1 MSSPNVSVGDL
12 IMENDM
18 ERKVPVQRK
27 SKETQ
32 IDGSINVDGTGKTNI
47 KTPIGFLNHMLDLFV
62 FHGYFDLD
70 LSVTGDT
77 HIDIHHTN
85 EDIGIALG
93 KAFKKALGE
102 ERAGIKRFGYAYAP
116 MEATVGRCVIDIS
129 GRGYFSITT
138 SGEKTPATEVAD
150 KMYPTSTQ
158 SIDLLKKQTQE
169 GYNFTYFEHFM
180 ESFAHN
186 LGATLSFNIHNPS
199 DDLHTNLE
207 TMFKSLGLALDQAT
221 TIDPRREGQV
231 PSTKG
236 IID

>member
-1 MSSPNVSVGDL
+1 M
-12 IMENDM
+12 
-18 ERKVPVQRK
+18 RKAELERK

-32 IDGSINVDGTGKTNI
+32 IKVSLNVDGAGKSKI
-47 KTPIGFLNHMLDLFV
+47 KTPIGFLDHMLELFV
-62 FHGYFDLD
+62 FHGYFDVE

-85 EDIGIALG
+85 EDIGIVLG

-102 ERAGIKRFGYAYAP
+102 EKAGIKRFGSAFAP

-129 GRGYFSITT
+129 GRGFFKFNIEGNQDSLNAPRKDQEEYKFSH
-138 SGEKTPATEVAD
+138 
-150 KMYPTSTQ
+150 
-158 SIDLLKKQTQE
+158 
-169 GYNFTYFEHFM
+169 FEHFM

-186 LGATLSFNIHNPS
+186 LGATLSLTIQNPS

-207 TMFKSLGLALDQAT
+207 TMFKSLGLALDMAT
-221 TIDPRREGQV
+221 TVDPRREGQV

>member
-1 MSSPNVSVGDL
+1 MQ
-12 IMENDM
+12 
-18 ERKVPVQRK
+18 RKAELERK

-32 IDGSINVDGTGKTNI
+32 ITVSLNVDGKGEAKI
-47 KTPIGFLNHMLDLFV
+47 KTPIGFLDHMLELFV
-62 FHGYFDLD
+62 FHGYFDVN

-85 EDIGIALG
+85 EDIGIVLG
-93 KAFKKALGE
+93 KAFEKALGE
-102 ERAGIKRFGYAYAP
+102 EKAGIKRFGYAFAP

-129 GRGYFSITT
+129 GRGYFSVNPTGSIP
-138 SGEKTPATEVAD
+138 GEIIEGAD
-150 KMYPTSTQ
+150 KLYPTMRKP
-158 SIDLLKKQTQE
+158 IEILRKQAQE
-169 GYNFTYFEHFM
+169 GYAFTHFEHFM

-186 LGATLSFNIHNPS
+186 LGATLSFTIQNPS

-221 TIDPRREGQV
+221 TIDSRRAGKV

>member
-1 MSSPNVSVGDL
+1 MTKRTA
-12 IMENDM
+12 EF
-18 ERKVPVQRK
+18 ERK

-32 IDGSINVDGTGKTNI
+32 IKVLINVDGTGQANI
-47 KTPIGFLNHMLDLFV
+47 KTPIGFLDHMLELFA
-62 FHGYFDLD
+62 FHGHFDLD
-70 LSVTGDT
+70 LSVSGDT

-102 ERAGIKRFGYAYAP
+102 EKAGIKRFGWAFAP

-129 GRGYFSITT
+129 GRGYFKFNAEGSL
-138 SGEKTPATEVAD
+138 PAQRGTD
-150 KMYPTSTQ
+150 
-158 SIDLLKKQTQE
+158 
-169 GYNFTYFEHFM
+169 GYEFSHFEHFM
-180 ESFAHN
+180 ESFAHQ
-186 LGATLSFNIHNPS
+186 LGATLSFTIQNPS

-207 TMFKSLGLALDQAT
+207 TMFKSLGLALDIAT
-221 TIDPRREGQV
+221 TIDPRREGKV